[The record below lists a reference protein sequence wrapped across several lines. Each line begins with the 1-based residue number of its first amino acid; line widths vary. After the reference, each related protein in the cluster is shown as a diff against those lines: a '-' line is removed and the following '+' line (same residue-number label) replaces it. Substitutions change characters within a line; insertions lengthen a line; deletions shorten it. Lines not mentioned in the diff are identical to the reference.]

1 MLSPINLEGHWS
13 DCSATQA
20 ATSRA
25 RLAMLT
31 FTVSVG
37 EREERPRGEDL
48 ERRGGC
54 PECGEWRERDH
65 VAAEGMIWTM
75 SK

>member
-1 MLSPINLEGHWS
+1 MLRPMNLEGHWS
-13 DCSATQA
+13 DCSATQT

-25 RLAMLT
+25 RLAMLI

-37 EREERPRGEDL
+37 ESEERPSGEDL
-48 ERRGGC
+48 ERRVGC
-54 PECGEWRERDH
+54 PECSEWRERDH
-65 VAAEGMIWTM
+65 VAAEGTIWTM